1 MATKI
6 QVGELPREVV
16 PGLFWLGTC
25 GEIGF
30 QGKIIH
36 SPWNAF
42 LVRGAERTALID
54 TGAPSG
60 WPVVRAQLA
69 RALGGRP
76 LDYVFP
82 THPELPHMGNLP
94 WLLQEHPGLRVV
106 GDLRNYHL
114 YLPEHRHRFE
124 HRGRGD
130 RIELGGRALV
140 LLEAAIRDLPN
151 TLWAYDTGGKALFV
165 SDGFGY
171 SHAHEAGQ
179 CGLTAEELPEEPS
192 VDHTAWITYNAL
204 SWAPYVD
211 PRRYFGRL
219 DRLFEEWPVE
229 ILCPAH
235 GSVVTRPELMI
246 PIMKQGLIEAHA
258 GTLFR

>member
-1 MATKI
+1 MATRLRG
-6 QVGELPREVV
+6 GELPREVA

-25 GEIGF
+25 GEVGF

-42 LVRGAERTALID
+42 LVRGAERTVMID

-60 WPVVRAQLA
+60 WPTVQAQLA
-69 RALGGRP
+69 QVLDGRS

-94 WLLQEHPGLRVV
+94 QLLEEHPGLRVV

-114 YLPEHRHRFE
+114 YLPEYQHQFE
-124 HRGRGD
+124 LRGRGD
-130 RIELGGRALV
+130 RVQLGGRELV

-151 TLWAYDTGGKALFV
+151 TLWAYDTSSRTLFV

-204 SWAPYVD
+204 SWTPYVD

-219 DRLFEEWPVE
+219 DRLFEEWAVE
-229 ILCPAH
+229 IICPAH

-246 PIMKQGLIEAHA
+246 PVMKQGLIEAHA